1 MRRSYTANRLTRI
14 PAAAKT
20 TQPVSELGQAVAA
33 LATAITNGEIQPC
46 PVCQRF
52 DCMGCNANE
61 YRQSIV
67 IDAEELPC

>member
-33 LATAITNGEIQPC
+33 LTAASPTTLLSHAPSATATAATVTNGTKSC
-46 PVCQRF
+46 
-52 DCMGCNANE
+52 
-61 YRQSIV
+61 
-67 IDAEELPC
+67 LPTRSN